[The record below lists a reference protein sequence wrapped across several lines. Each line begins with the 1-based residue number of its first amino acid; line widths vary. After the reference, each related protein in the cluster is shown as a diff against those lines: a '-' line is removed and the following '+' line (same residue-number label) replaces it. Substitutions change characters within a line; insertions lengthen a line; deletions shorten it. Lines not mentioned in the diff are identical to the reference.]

1 MTNGEYIY
9 RKTVDYTPRMAL
21 KKDDFKKV
29 FSDLGISRY
38 RKLDEGA
45 R

>member
-21 KKDDFKKV
+21 KKDDFRG
-29 FSDLGISRY
+29 FSVIWEFRVTGN
-38 RKLDEGA
+38 
-45 R
+45 